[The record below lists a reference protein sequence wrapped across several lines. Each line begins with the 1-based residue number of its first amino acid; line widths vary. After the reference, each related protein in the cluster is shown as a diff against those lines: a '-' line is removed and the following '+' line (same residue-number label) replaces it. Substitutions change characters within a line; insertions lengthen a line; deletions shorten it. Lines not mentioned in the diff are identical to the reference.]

1 MPTLASLLHRI
12 ESVDHAD
19 QEWLHLLVGDWQMI
33 ADLSF
38 ADLLLW
44 VPEEDGGFVC
54 VAQAR
59 PSTGATVHDDDV
71 VGTRLA
77 PGAREQVD
85 RAMARGRICRDADPD
100 WLDGGPVREEAVPVV
115 REGRT
120 IAVLSRDTSL
130 VLPRTPSRLELTYL
144 QCADALALMIAEG
157 TFPDLGAGTG
167 QRRGAPRVGDGLV
180 RLDVDGLVLYASPN
194 ARSDFRRL
202 GFAGDLVGQYLA
214 EVTTGLIEPSS
225 HTVDESL
232 PLVLTGR
239 APWRSD
245 AESRG
250 ASLSLRAVPLVE
262 AGVRTGALV
271 LCRDVTELRRR
282 EQELMTKDATIRE
295 INHRVKNNLQT
306 VSALLR
312 LQARRIE
319 HPEAQLA
326 LEEAMRR
333 VSTIALVHETLTKG
347 FEEAV
352 DFDEVMGRGLLLV
365 ADLAARRGAARVVRE
380 GEFGTVQADDAT
392 ALALV
397 ITELVTNAV
406 EHGLEGST
414 GTVLLRAERDDDQ
427 LVASI
432 IDDGQGLPVGF
443 DPGKGLGLQIVRAL
457 VEGELRGWITWD
469 STPGGGTRVVVHA
482 QLRSLERAGDRG
494 SFAPLVPS
502 EVP

>member
-1 MPTLASLLHRI
+1 VPTLSSLVRRI
-12 ESVDHAD
+12 GAVSADD

-33 ADLSF
+33 SDLSF

-44 VPEEDGGFVC
+44 VPEREGGGFVC

-77 PGAREQVD
+77 PGEREQVD
-85 RAMARGRICRDADPD
+85 RAYAEGRICRERDPD
-100 WLDGGPVREEAVPVV
+100 WLEGGPVREETVPVV
-115 REGRT
+115 RDGRV
-120 IAVLSRDTSL
+120 IAVLSRDTGL
-130 VLPRTPSRLELTYL
+130 NIPRSPSRLEMTYL
-144 QCADALALMIAEG
+144 QCADALATMISEG
-157 TFPDLGAGTG
+157 AFPTVGAGTG

-180 RLDVDGLVLYASPN
+180 RLDEDGVVLYASPN

-202 GFAGDLVGQYLA
+202 GYVGDLTGHYLA
-214 EVTTGLIEPSS
+214 EVTTGLIDTA

-232 PLVLTGR
+232 PLVLMGR
-239 APWRSD
+239 APWRTD
-245 AESRG
+245 VESRG
-250 ASLSLRAVPLVE
+250 ASLSLRAVPLTRGGARV
-262 AGVRTGALV
+262 GALV

-295 INHRVKNNLQT
+295 IHHRVKNNLQT

-319 HPEAQLA
+319 NPEAQAA

-365 ADLAARRGAARVVRE
+365 ADLAARRGAARVLRE
-380 GEFGTVQADDAT
+380 GSFGVVQADDAT

-406 EHGLEGST
+406 EHGLRGSV
-414 GTVLLRAERDDDQ
+414 GTVVVRAERVEDD
-427 LVASI
+427 LVARV
-432 IDDGQGLPVGF
+432 IDDGLGLPVNF
-443 DPGKGLGLQIVRAL
+443 NPSAGLGLQIVQAL
-457 VEGELRGWITWD
+457 VEGELRGRITWGD
-469 STPGGGTRVVVHA
+469 ATGGGTEVVVHA
-482 QLRSLERAGDRG
+482 HLRGLERSTSTG
-494 SFAPLVPS
+494 S
-502 EVP
+502 

>member
-1 MPTLASLLHRI
+1 VPTLSSLVRRI
-12 ESVDHAD
+12 GAVDPAD

-33 ADLSF
+33 SDLSF

-44 VPEEDGGFVC
+44 VPERQGGGFVC

-77 PGAREQVD
+77 PGEREQVD
-85 RAMARGRICRDADPD
+85 RAYRQGEICRDRDPD
-100 WLDGGPVREEAVPVV
+100 WLEGGPVREETVPVV
-115 REGRT
+115 RDGRT
-120 IAVLSRDTSL
+120 IAVLSRDTGL
-130 VLPRTPSRLELTYL
+130 NIPRSPSRLELTYL
-144 QCADALALMIAEG
+144 QCADALAVMISEG
-157 TFPDLGAGTG
+157 AFPTVGAGTG

-180 RLDVDGLVLYASPN
+180 RLDADGVVLYASPN

-202 GFAGDLVGQYLA
+202 GYVGDLIGQYLA
-214 EVTTGLIEPSS
+214 EVTTGLIDTAHP
-225 HTVDESL
+225 VDESL

-245 AESRG
+245 VESRG
-250 ASLSLRAVPLVE
+250 ASLSLRAVPLTE
-262 AGVRTGALV
+262 QGVRTGALV

-295 INHRVKNNLQT
+295 IHHRVKNNLQT

-319 HPEAQLA
+319 NPEAQAA
-326 LEEAMRR
+326 LDEAMRR

-365 ADLAARRGAARVVRE
+365 ADLAAKRGAARVVRE
-380 GEFGTVQADDAT
+380 GTFGVVQADDAT

-406 EHGLEGST
+406 EHGLRGSV
-414 GTVLLRAERDDDQ
+414 GTVVVRAERADGG
-427 LVASI
+427 LVASVL
-432 IDDGQGLPVGF
+432 DDGVGLPASF
-443 DPGKGLGLQIVRAL
+443 DPTRGLGLQIVQAL
-457 VEGELRGWITWD
+457 VEGELRGRITWAD
-469 STPGGGTRVVVHA
+469 ATGGGTEVVVHA
-482 QLRSLERAGDRG
+482 QLRSTERG
-494 SFAPLVPS
+494 SASRPS
-502 EVP
+502 EIVW